1 MSWVAGVHFYLYFA
15 SAADAAIAKQELE
28 NFIYQE
34 KHLERFLRVEL
45 LEGNTVTIQ
54 EVDNE
59 IFDMEGIAME
69 IQNFCKQK
77 FQQNLQGAGRKK
89 TAMAAT
95 ISTKCLMEKSNLK
108 METGCWI
115 IRSKSSDNS
124 GRLPRSLRKRLK

>member
-15 SAADAAIAKQELE
+15 TAADAAIAKQELE

-34 KHLERFLRVEL
+34 KHLERFLLVEL
-45 LEGNTVTIQ
+45 LKGNTVTIQ

-77 FQQNLQGAGRKK
+77 FQQDLQGSWQEENRDGSHYINEMIDGKIESENGEWLLDYPIQVIRQLRTIAQIITKK
-89 TAMAAT
+89 T
-95 ISTKCLMEKSNLK
+95 
-108 METGCWI
+108 
-115 IRSKSSDNS
+115 
-124 GRLPRSLRKRLK
+124 

>member
-1 MSWVAGVHFYLYFA
+1 MSWVACVHFYLHFA

-45 LEGNTVTIQ
+45 QEGNTVTIQ

-69 IQNFCKQK
+69 IQNFSKQK
-77 FQQNLQGAGRKK
+77 FRQNLQGSWQEENRDVSHYINEMIDGKIESENEEWLLDYPIQVIRQLRAIAQIITKK
-89 TAMAAT
+89 T
-95 ISTKCLMEKSNLK
+95 
-108 METGCWI
+108 
-115 IRSKSSDNS
+115 
-124 GRLPRSLRKRLK
+124 

>member
-1 MSWVAGVHFYLYFA
+1 MSWVACVHFYLHFA

-34 KHLERFLRVEL
+34 KHLERFLRVEH

-69 IQNFCKQK
+69 IQNFSKQK
-77 FQQNLQGAGRKK
+77 FRQNLQGSWQEENRDVSHYINEMIDGKIEAENGEWLLDYPIQVIRQLRAIAQIITKK
-89 TAMAAT
+89 T
-95 ISTKCLMEKSNLK
+95 
-108 METGCWI
+108 
-115 IRSKSSDNS
+115 
-124 GRLPRSLRKRLK
+124 

>member
-1 MSWVAGVHFYLYFA
+1 MSWVACVHFYLHFA

-34 KHLERFLRVEL
+34 KHLERFLRVEH

-69 IQNFCKQK
+69 IQNFSKQK
-77 FQQNLQGAGRKK
+77 FRQNLQGSWQEENRDVSHYINEMIDGKIESENGEGLLDYPIQVIRQLRAIAQIITKK
-89 TAMAAT
+89 T
-95 ISTKCLMEKSNLK
+95 
-108 METGCWI
+108 
-115 IRSKSSDNS
+115 
-124 GRLPRSLRKRLK
+124 